1 MNFPR
6 TVQIEAIDKWLV
18 PQEREVIAAKSRVL
32 AAMMLCDPETSA
44 AWRPRVRRDRD
55 AWISMSENASGHSC
69 FAGGEDQNEYCE
81 IMGKNSRKVACY
93 SVLKGVISI
102 YH

>member
-44 AWRPRVRRDRD
+44 AMQVVI
-55 AWISMSENASGHSC
+55 AASQVGRTRTSLVKLW
-69 FAGGEDQNEYCE
+69 E
-81 IMGKNSRKVACY
+81 K
-93 SVLKGVISI
+93 
-102 YH
+102 